1 MNNYCLVCT
10 PRSGSYYVM
19 RHIAEEK
26 NLDCGKEWYGRMKKV
41 HYNDTLQTSK
51 VDIDYTVN
59 DNLLTNH
66 EIEKRRMWL
75 SGRDNF
81 IIKCMPMQLSNTVEN
96 IDMTINER
104 TEIAVDI
111 LSDYKIVWQ
120 TNRNKISQFCFR
132 FIAQET
138 SRDGY
143 KGTNREYSDYDTD
156 NRKIPPPNSFTAT
169 KEEFDRFIR
178 IEKFTNNLR
187 KYFPDCEEIIYEDLS
202 KQYKDFNYGFYNE
215 KIIPNPDYTNI
226 FTNYDEICEWFTTYS
241 I

>member
-10 PRSGSYYVM
+10 ARSGSYYVM
-19 RHIAEEK
+19 NHIAKEK
-26 NLDCGKEWYGRMKKV
+26 NLVCGKEWYGRMKRV
-41 HYNDTLQTSK
+41 HYNNTLQTSK

-75 SGRDNF
+75 ENRDNF
-81 IIKCMPMQLSNTVEN
+81 NIKCMPGQLSSTVEN
-96 IDMTINER
+96 RDMAIDER
-104 TEIAVDI
+104 AEIAVDI
-111 LSDYKIVWQ
+111 LSDYKIIWL
-120 TNRNKISQFCFR
+120 TNRNKLSQFCFR

-138 SRDGY
+138 SRAGY
-143 KGTNREYSDYDTD
+143 KGTNREYSDYDPN
-156 NRKIPPPNSFTAT
+156 NRKIPLPNSFTAT

-187 KYFPDCEEIIYEDLS
+187 KYFPDCEEIIYEDFIRD
-202 KQYKDFNYGFYNE
+202 KD
-215 KIIPNPDYTNI
+215 IIPNPDYTNI

-241 I
+241 K